1 MPGGETPKEE
11 DKKAE
16 APAKE
21 KKWKQRIIKIWQYN
35 EMLEQMN
42 SQKEMLEQQSVGP
55 QNFLPLMK
63 LGQGSFGQVYLVEKY
78 LIKPDGSKQAT
89 GK

>member
-1 MPGGETPKEE
+1 
-11 DKKAE
+11 
-16 APAKE
+16 
-21 KKWKQRIIKIWQYN
+21 
-35 EMLEQMN
+35 MLEQMN

-78 LIKPDGSKQAT
+78 LIKPDGS
-89 GK
+89 